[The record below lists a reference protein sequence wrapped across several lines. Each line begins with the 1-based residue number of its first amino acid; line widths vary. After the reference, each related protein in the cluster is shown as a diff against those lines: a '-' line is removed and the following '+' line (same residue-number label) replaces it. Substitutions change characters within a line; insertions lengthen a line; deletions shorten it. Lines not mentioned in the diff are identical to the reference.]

1 MSISSEQREQFL
13 HDAVM
18 SASPARLVTMLYDRM
33 VLDLDRATKSI
44 ETGELGG
51 ASTHLTH
58 AQDIV
63 QELMGTL
70 DVNAWEG
77 AKSLQA
83 LYLHLFSALMAA
95 NASKDIDDIKECREI
110 IDPLRMAWHEAAASL
125 AQESAPKPVGSSS
138 GGLGDLGVA

>member
-1 MSISSEQREQFL
+1 MSISSDQREQFL

-44 ETGELGG
+44 EGGEIG
-51 ASTHLTH
+51 AAGTHLTH

-77 AKSLQA
+77 GKGLQA
-83 LYLHLFSALMAA
+83 LYLHLYSALMAA
-95 NASKDIDDIKECREI
+95 NASKDVEDIKECRDI
-110 IDPLRMAWHEAAASL
+110 VDPLRMAWHEAATSL
-125 AQESAPKPVGSSS
+125 AQDATPKPVARA